1 MIQKLDKNGNT
12 SIDNAN
18 VVILDKNGN
27 VKRLGGGGTT
37 ITHDVL
43 IDCGTFLS
51 PTENV
56 LIDCGSFI

>member
-12 SIDNAN
+12 SVDNAN

-27 VKRLGGGGTT
+27 VKKIGSTTLT

-43 IDCGTFLS
+43 IDCGSFLA
-51 PTENV
+51 PTENL